1 MARATIS
8 RRRPRRTHPRR
19 RRRLKKDCS
28 VFSKQVLEPTAV
40 VRLSFCALNLSSAFY
55 YDSHSIGLNDS
66 DWRLRGDEFSFSN
79 NIDNAI
85 SETRFAAWSQDGHGS
100 PLRSWRERHTGRE
113 LSWYSGQRWT
123 GRR

>member
-8 RRRPRRTHPRR
+8 RRRPRRIHPRR

-55 YDSHSIGLNDS
+55 YDSHSIGFNDS
-66 DWRLRGDEFSFSN
+66 DWRLLGDEFALSYD
-79 NIDNAI
+79 IEYAI
-85 SETRFAAWSQDGHGS
+85 SETRFAIRSQVCHGS
-100 PLRSWRERHTGRE
+100 CL
-113 LSWYSGQRWT
+113 
-123 GRR
+123 

>member
-8 RRRPRRTHPRR
+8 RRRPRRIHPRR

-66 DWRLRGDEFSFSN
+66 DWRLRGDEFTLGDDV
-79 NIDNAI
+79 DNMI
-85 SETRFAAWSQDGHGS
+85 SERRFAAWSQDRHRDS
-100 PLRSWRERHTGRE
+100 LRSWSERA
-113 LSWYSGQRWT
+113 Y
-123 GRR
+123 